1 MTQQLYIEVD
11 KVHAG
16 IMGLTDRIVESS
28 RYNYV
33 PVTQAEVDFINR
45 LENEVFPTGTIATL
59 DDLEF
64 YRAGQQKVFKAKQAH
79 VAAQAELAKAR
90 VATIKA
96 QAELNSFMSNAAAE
110 RGLTVTELKSLLEAR
125 QKLITDTSNAS
136 NTNPSSGD
144 DKARQSLISQIKTR
158 SKSKNLKEKRA

>member
-1 MTQQLYIEVD
+1 MTQLYITVD

-16 IMGLTDRIVESS
+16 IMGLTDSVVESS

-33 PVTQAEVDFINR
+33 PVTQTEVDFINH
-45 LENEVFPTGTIATL
+45 LESEVFPTGTIATL

-64 YRAGQQKVFKAKQAH
+64 YRAGQQEVFKAKQAH
-79 VAAQAELAKAR
+79 VAAQVELAKAR
-90 VATIKA
+90 VATTKA

-125 QKLITDTSNAS
+125 QKRITDASDAS
-136 NTNPSSGD
+136 NTVPSPDG

-158 SKSKNLKEKRA
+158 SKYKNLKEKRA

>member
-1 MTQQLYIEVD
+1 MNQQLYIEVD

-16 IMGLTDRIVESS
+16 IMGLTDRVVESS

-45 LENEVFPTGTIATL
+45 LESEVFPTGTIATL

-64 YRAGQQKVFKAKQAH
+64 YRAGQQKVFKVKQTH
-79 VAAQAELAKAR
+79 VAAQIELAKAR
-90 VATIKA
+90 VAATKA

-110 RGLTVTELKSLLEAR
+110 RGLTVPELKSLLEAR
-125 QKLITDTSNAS
+125 KKRITDANDAS
-136 NTNPSSGD
+136 NTSPPPND
-144 DKARQSLISQIKTR
+144 DKAHQSLISQIKTHNK
-158 SKSKNLKEKRA
+158 SKSLKEKRA

>member
-1 MTQQLYIEVD
+1 MTQLYIAVD

-16 IMGLTDRIVESS
+16 IMGLTDRVVESS

-33 PVTQAEVDFINR
+33 PVTQAEVDFINH
-45 LENEVFPTGTIATL
+45 LESEVFPTGTIATL

-64 YRAGQQKVFKAKQAH
+64 YRAGQRKVFKAKQAH
-79 VAAQAELAKAR
+79 VTAQVELAKAR
-90 VATIKA
+90 VATTKA

-125 QKLITDTSNAS
+125 QKRITDASDAS
-136 NTNPSSGD
+136 NTNPSPD
-144 DKARQSLISQIKTR
+144 DARQSLISLIKTR